1 MLRATQIACCARG
14 YDNEGM
20 TRFLKWGAAL
30 ITVVLVMVAL
40 GVWAAS
46 GWVDSEDFRQRVSR
60 EASQAVGVPVQV
72 GRVSVAL
79 WPLPGLALEAV
90 EVQTQPPLRL
100 GRLEAQPTLGALL
113 QGQMVVANLAVR
125 GAELPQ
131 RGIDALILA
140 RQEQER
146 ATRQMQ
152 RGKSVKGLES
162 EPQDALLPRMVQLD
176 GVTWTDLKGRSTT
189 VDADARVAAD
199 GVLVTA
205 RVDVRQGRLQGVR
218 LVLTRTDAATPT
230 WAVDMVVGDGSVKG
244 DVQFVRNRGGSAP
257 RYRMQG
263 TLETQGV
270 EASALT
276 APASGAQA
284 PFSGKVDATTRL
296 QTQGDTLGALLDA
309 LETQKRFTVQ
319 GAVVHGVDLARA
331 VKTVGLSRGGETR
344 LDTLKG
350 QVASQGRSIRLYE
363 LDARSGALAVRG
375 EVSLAPSNA
384 LNGKVMVDVAARKTG
399 LLTVPLDVSGTL
411 DAPSV
416 NLSRSA
422 ALGAAIGTAIL
433 PGAGTSAGARL
444 GDKLGEKLNELLGR

>member
-46 GWVDSEDFRQRVSR
+46 GWVDSEDFRRRVSR

-152 RGKSVKGLES
+152 RGKSEKGLES

-230 WAVDMVVGDGSVKG
+230 WAVDMAVGDGSVKG

-309 LETQKRFTVQ
+309 LETQTRFTVQ

>member
-1 MLRATQIACCARG
+1 
-14 YDNEGM
+14 M

-30 ITVVLVMVAL
+30 VVVGLLMAAL
-40 GVWAAS
+40 AVWAAS
-46 GWVDSEDFRQRVSR
+46 LWVDGDDFRLRVSR
-60 EASQAVGVPVQV
+60 EASLAAGVPVQV
-72 GRVSVAL
+72 GRVAVAL
-79 WPLPGLALEAV
+79 WPLPGVALEAV

-100 GRLEAQPTLGALL
+100 ARLEAQPTLAALL
-113 QGQMVVANLAVR
+113 QGRMVVATLAVR

-131 RGIDALILA
+131 RGIDALLLA

-146 ATRQMQ
+146 TTGQTQ
-152 RGKSVKGLES
+152 GDKSEKAPENG
-162 EPQDALLPRMVQLD
+162 PQDALFPRMVQLE
-176 GVTWTDLKGRSTT
+176 GVTWTDLQGRSTT
-189 VDADARVAAD
+189 VDADARMAED
-199 GVLVTA
+199 GVLVSA

-230 WAVDMVVGDGSVKG
+230 WAVDMAVGGGSLKG
-244 DVQFVRNRGGSAP
+244 DVQFVRSRGGRAP
-257 RYRMQG
+257 PYRVQG

-284 PFSGKVDATTRL
+284 PFSGKVDASSRL

-309 LETQKRFTVQ
+309 LETQTRFTVQ

-331 VKTVGLSRGGETR
+331 VKTVGLSRGGETQ
-344 LDTLKG
+344 LDALSG
-350 QVASQGRSIRLYE
+350 QVTSQGRSIRLHD
-363 LDARSGALAVRG
+363 LDARSGALAARG
-375 EVSLAPSNA
+375 EVTLEPSNA
-384 LNGKVMVDVAARKTG
+384 LSGKLLVDVAARKTG

-416 NLSRSA
+416 NLSRGA

-433 PGAGTSAGARL
+433 PGVGTSAGARL
-444 GDKLGEKLNELLGR
+444 GDKLSDKLKDLLGR

>member
-1 MLRATQIACCARG
+1 MTCCARG
-14 YDNEGM
+14 YDNVGM
-20 TRFLKWGAAL
+20 TRFLKWGAGLVMA
-30 ITVVLVMVAL
+30 VLVMAAL
-40 GVWAAS
+40 AVWAAR
-46 GWVDSEDFRQRVSR
+46 GWVDSDDFRERVSR
-60 EASQAVGVPVQV
+60 EASQAVGAPVQV

-100 GRLEAQPTLGALL
+100 ARLEAQPTLSALL
-113 QGQMVVANLAVR
+113 QGRMVVATLVVR

-131 RGIDALILA
+131 RGIDALLLA

-146 ATRQMQ
+146 TAGQSK
-152 RGKSVKGLES
+152 GSKSEKSPKNEPKEGLF
-162 EPQDALLPRMVQLD
+162 PRAVQLD
-176 GVTWTDLKGRSTT
+176 GVTWTDLRGRSTT
-189 VDADARVAAD
+189 VDADARLAED

-205 RVDVRQGRLQGVR
+205 DMNVRQGRLQGVR
-218 LVLTRTDAATPT
+218 LVLTRTEAATPT
-230 WAVDMVVGDGSVKG
+230 WAVDMAVGGGSVKG
-244 DVQFVRNRGGSAP
+244 DVQFVRSHSGSAP
-257 RYRMQG
+257 PYRMQG

-284 PFSGKVDATTRL
+284 PFSGKVDATTQL
-296 QTQGDTLGALLDA
+296 QTQGDTLGRLVDA
-309 LETQKRFTVQ
+309 LETQTKFTVQ

-331 VKTVGLSRGGETR
+331 AATVGLSRGGETR
-344 LDTLKG
+344 LDTLTG
-350 QVASQGRSIRLYE
+350 QVASEGRSIRLYE

-384 LNGKVMVDVAARKTG
+384 FSGKLMVDVAARKTG

-416 NLSRSA
+416 NLSRGA

-433 PGAGTSAGARL
+433 PGVGTSAGARL
-444 GDKLGEKLNELLGR
+444 GDKLGDKLKGLFGG